1 MDVDAV
7 RGENTRTLTNEL
19 GPWGFD
25 ARAPAGARSDT
36 SSLGRV
42 VRVDRGECDVVT
54 EAGTVRVLSDSI
66 RAQGEVAP
74 VTGDWVEIG
83 EQEGLGPVISTILE
97 RTTSV
102 SRRDPAQR
110 DLEQVLATN
119 VEVVGVVHGL
129 DRPLPPGRLERM
141 LVVAINSGAAPL
153 VILSKADAAVAGD
166 ESEAIVLSV
175 CLDIPVVTTSIID
188 GAGLE
193 ELLGHI
199 GPGRTLALIGASGVG
214 KSALVNALVGE
225 ERLEVG
231 PVRDVDAKGRHTT
244 SARQLVLL
252 PADGGLVLDTP
263 GIRSVG
269 LWEAEHALDLV
280 FGDLE
285 QLATGCR
292 FHDCVHRSEPGCAL
306 SAAVADGVLD
316 ANRVDRYVALVTE
329 LEAQREREKRRSHRP
344 RR

>member
-1 MDVDAV
+1 MDVGGG

-19 GPWGFD
+19 GPWGLD

-83 EQEGLGPVISTILE
+83 EQEGLGPVLSTILE

-166 ESEAIVLSV
+166 ESEAIVRSV
-175 CLDIPVVTTSIID
+175 CLDIPVVATSIVD
-188 GAGLE
+188 GAGLD
-193 ELLGHI
+193 ELVGHI
-199 GPGRTLALIGASGVG
+199 GAGRTLALIGASGVG
-214 KSALVNALVGE
+214 KSALINALVGE

-231 PVRDVDAKGRHTT
+231 PVRDVDSKGRHTT
-244 SARQLVLL
+244 TARQLVLL
-252 PADGGLVLDTP
+252 PEGGGLVLDTP

-269 LWEAEHALDLV
+269 LWAAEHALDLV

-292 FHDCVHRSEPGCAL
+292 FHDCVHRSEPGCAI
-306 SAAVADGVLD
+306 SAAVAAGALD
-316 ANRVDRYVALVTE
+316 SKRVDRYVALVAE
-329 LEAQREREKRRSHRP
+329 LEAQREREKRRSYRP

>member
-1 MDVDAV
+1 M
-7 RGENTRTLTNEL
+7 TNEL
-19 GPWGFD
+19 GPWGLD
-25 ARAPAGARSDT
+25 ARAPAGVGSDT
-36 SSLGRV
+36 SRLGRV

-54 EAGTVRVLSDSI
+54 EAGIVRVLSDSI

-74 VTGDWVEIG
+74 VTGDWVEVDD
-83 EQEGLGPVISTILE
+83 QEGLGPVISTILE

-119 VEVVGVVHGL
+119 VEVAGVVHGL

-153 VILSKADAAVAGD
+153 VILSKLDAAAAGD
-166 ESEAIVLSV
+166 ESEAIVRSV
-175 CLDIPVVTTSIID
+175 CGDIPVVTTSIVD
-188 GAGLE
+188 GTGLN

-199 GPGRTLALIGASGVG
+199 GAGRTVALIGASGVG
-214 KSALVNALVGE
+214 KSALVNALAGE

-231 PVRDVDAKGRHTT
+231 PVRDADAKGRHTT
-244 SARQLVLL
+244 TARELVLL
-252 PADGGLVLDTP
+252 PGDAGLVLDTP

-280 FGDLE
+280 FEDLE
-285 QLATGCR
+285 VLSAQCR
-292 FHDCVHRSEPGCAL
+292 FHDCAHGSEPGCAITT
-306 SAAVADGVLD
+306 AVAGGALD
-316 ANRVDRYVALVTE
+316 SRRVDRYVGLIAE
-329 LEAQREREKRRSHRP
+329 LDTQRRREQQRSSRP